1 MSRITSSSLGGAS
14 EGAAGQPPAPAA
26 VPPPIRRPRV
36 GIKDVARLAG
46 VSQGTVSH
54 VLNHPDRVSAEKT
67 AAVEAAIAQLGFV
80 RNEPARQ
87 LRAGYSR
94 TLGLLLLDAWNPG
107 FVDVAR
113 GVEDTTAARGWTVLI
128 ANSGRDIAREKA
140 YLRLYAE
147 GRVAGLIVVP
157 HDQSTDSLH
166 RIRTGGIPVVVV
178 DRAEAG
184 EHKLSVAVDDLTGG
198 WLAARHLLGLGH
210 RHLAFVGD
218 EVAAAPVHDRLVG
231 VRKAIDA
238 AMAEGLDVRL
248 DVLPAELTAD
258 AGHEVGERLA
268 AMPAARRPTA
278 VTAAIDLLAFGVLQA
293 LLSHGVRVPEE
304 LSLVGYDDIP
314 FARQLSVPLTSV
326 RRPHYDMGAT
336 AADLLTT
343 ALTGRQPVERH
354 VVFEPELVVRESTA
368 AGPAKPKERR

>member
-1 MSRITSSSLGGAS
+1 MSRITSEASDGPSSDAGEQPTTGAVAS
-14 EGAAGQPPAPAA
+14 E
-26 VPPPIRRPRV
+26 VRPRRV

-54 VLNHPDRVSAEKT
+54 VLNHPDRVSPEKT
-67 AAVEAAIAQLGFV
+67 AAVEAAIARLGFV

-87 LRAGYSR
+87 LRAGYSK
-94 TLGLLLLDAWNPG
+94 TVGLLLLDAWNPG
-107 FVDVAR
+107 FMDLAR
-113 GVEDTTAARGWTVLI
+113 GVEDTTASRGWTVLI
-128 ANSGRDIAREKA
+128 ANSGRDIIREKT

-157 HDQSTDSLH
+157 HDQFTDSLH

-178 DRAEAG
+178 DRAETG

-198 WLAARHLLGLGH
+198 RAAAQHLIGLGH

-231 VRKAIDA
+231 VRQAVDDAIAD
-238 AMAEGLDVRL
+238 GLDVRL
-248 DVLPAELTAD
+248 DILPAELTAD
-258 AGHEVGERLA
+258 AGRAVGERLA
-268 AMPAARRPTA
+268 AMPAGRRPTA
-278 VTAAIDLLAFGVLQA
+278 VTAAIDLLAIGVLQA

-304 LSLVGYDDIP
+304 LSLIGYDDIP

-326 RRPHYDMGAT
+326 RRPHYDMGTT
-336 AADLLTT
+336 AAHLLTT
-343 ALTGRQPVERH
+343 ALTGQPLAERH

-368 AGPAKPKERR
+368 AGPAKPKDTA